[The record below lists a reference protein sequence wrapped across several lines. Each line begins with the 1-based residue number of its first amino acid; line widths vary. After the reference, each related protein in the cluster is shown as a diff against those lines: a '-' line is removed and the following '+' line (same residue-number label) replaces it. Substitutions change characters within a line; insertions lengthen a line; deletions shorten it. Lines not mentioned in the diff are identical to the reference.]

1 MVSFTVGID
10 LSFNLLCNKRAKF
23 YWSVMLNHPH
33 SREIIFMNH
42 EVYNNS
48 GYGDKGEPLDVI
60 PYIAIVM

>member
-1 MVSFTVGID
+1 
-10 LSFNLLCNKRAKF
+10 
-23 YWSVMLNHPH
+23 MLNNPH

-48 GYGDKGEPLDVI
+48 GYGDKGEPLDFI